1 MSNPAVEATSII
13 EEIADLL
20 QAPRGKRGLA
30 IVLVEQNLEF
40 IRRLSDRVL
49 IIQKGRITSQV
60 APEDLGDPD
69 LVAEL
74 VGMSR

>member
-1 MSNPAVEATSII
+1 LSNPAVEATSII

>member
-1 MSNPAVEATSII
+1 MSIASSEG
-13 EEIADLL
+13 EI
-20 QAPRGKRGLA
+20 QRHKRGLA

-49 IIQKGRITSQV
+49 IIQKRRITGQL
-60 APEDLGDPD
+60 APDDLGDED
-69 LVAEL
+69 LVAEF

>member
-1 MSNPAVEATSII
+1 LSNPAVEATSII

-49 IIQKGRITSQV
+49 IIREGRITGQV

-69 LVAEL
+69 LVAEF

>member
-1 MSNPAVEATSII
+1 LSNPTVEATSII

-30 IVLVEQNLEF
+30 IVLVEQNPEF

-49 IIQKGRITSQV
+49 IIQKGRITGQV